1 MWTRQISFP
10 VSGGL
15 GTSVL
20 QVALGQKGL
29 VSRRMGGHVALL
41 RWMMNLSSRHV
52 HGGLLRGSFES
63 LSGFCHTSSLE
74 QPVPNLLALNILEK
88 NVP

>member
-1 MWTRQISFP
+1 MSFP

-29 VSRRMGGHVALL
+29 VSRPKGGGRVALL
-41 RWMMNLSSRHV
+41 RWMMNLSSRRV